1 VSISREEVS
10 ISTIVF
16 DCDRLKDELLRV
28 VGRVGRVTDSE
39 RFAIRHDH
47 GLIEIGESSTTV
59 LFRNVEFDGTFE
71 ATV

>member
-1 VSISREEVS
+1 VS

-16 DCDRLKDELLRV
+16 DCDRLKNELLRV

-59 LFRNVEFDGTFE
+59 FFRNVEFDGRLET
-71 ATV
+71 AV